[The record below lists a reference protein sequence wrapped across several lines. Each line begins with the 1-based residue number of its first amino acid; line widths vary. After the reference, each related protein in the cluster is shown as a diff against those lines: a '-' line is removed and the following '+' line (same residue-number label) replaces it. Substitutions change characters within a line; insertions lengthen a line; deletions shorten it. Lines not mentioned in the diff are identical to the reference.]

1 MTTSPGPPKRTRPS
15 FGARLRDNRVVF
27 LGLTITLA
35 VITGAYYLVLRGRDL
50 DPALVNNQ
58 ILLFFLRN
66 VNFVLITALAGVL
79 LRNLTKLWF
88 EYRGRKLGAKLKTKL
103 VVTYIG
109 LSLIPVLLLFAIAN
123 EVVQGSL
130 DAVFRTPEVDPLE
143 SGYQVSVALTEQ
155 IENQNRLAAEL
166 VLGGMAG
173 LDLNDRRDQ
182 QQLDGI
188 LSSYLERLDID
199 VVYAFVETDFA
210 KALID
215 PSADLDTLPDID
227 GSLLLAALRDGS
239 GVQVQRMV
247 GREGRLLLLGAA
259 AASEGEAGARV
270 VTVAGTLLEPELAEL
285 TSSLVEL
292 RQTREQVEVQEPE
305 IRAVQTLTFLM
316 VTLVLLLTCSW
327 VGLYLAR
334 QVTVPIQ
341 ALAEGT
347 RRVAEGEL
355 DHRVE
360 APADDEL
367 GVLVDSFNRMTEE
380 LQRSKSQVEEGTREL
395 MASNSELER
404 ARQRIDTVLRN
415 VTAGVI
421 SIDAGGIVRTC
432 NVAAGRML
440 GREASGIEG
449 RSIESLLE
457 EAPQLAAVLQ
467 PETPGTSHIEST
479 APTSRQLHTA
489 QMSARQQGPR
499 RQVRIDVDGQGDW
512 RTFEVTS
519 TPLRDADDAPGRVL
533 VLEDLT
539 ELIRVQKL
547 ATWNEAARRIA
558 HEIKNPLTPIKLS
571 AERLVRKY
579 QSDDPQ
585 FGATLERSAEI
596 IGREVGKMQSLVE
609 EFARFARMPQPSPQ
623 PVDVGALCRDVVHLY
638 SQIKDGVEVV
648 ALTGPAAHAN
658 NGSKPQGIDSASS
671 DLTAS
676 VDEELLRSAL
686 TNLLDNAVEAT
697 DGPGTIVLRTARLA
711 DTLRIQVADPGRG
724 VPAEAKD
731 RLFLPYF
738 STKGRGTGLGLS
750 IVHRIVTDH
759 HGTIRVDDNEPHG
772 TVFTIDLPV

>member
-1 MTTSPGPPKRTRPS
+1 MSGSPKRRRARPS
-15 FGARLRDNRVVF
+15 LAERLRDNRVVF
-27 LGLTITLA
+27 LALTITLV
-35 VITGAYYLVLRGRDL
+35 VITGAYYVVLRGRDL
-50 DPALVNNQ
+50 DPTLVNNQ

-143 SGYQVSVALTEQ
+143 SGYRVSVALTEQ

-166 VLGGMAG
+166 VLEGLED
-173 LDLNDRRDQ
+173 LDLNDRRAQ
-182 QQLDGI
+182 QRLDGI
-188 LSSYLERLDID
+188 LSRYLEQLDID
-199 VVYAFVETDFA
+199 VVYVFVETDFA

-215 PSADLDTLPDID
+215 PRANLDTLPDID
-227 GSLLLAALRDGS
+227 SALLLAALRDGS
-239 GVQVQRMV
+239 SVQVQQMV
-247 GREGRLLLLGAA
+247 GREGRPFLLGAA
-259 AASEGEAGARV
+259 AASDGEAGARV
-270 VTVAGTLLEPELAEL
+270 VTVAGTLLEPDIAELAR
-285 TSSLVEL
+285 SLVEL
-292 RQTREQVEVQEPE
+292 RQTREQVSVQEPE

-316 VTLVLLLTCSW
+316 VTLVLLLTTSW

-367 GVLVDSFNRMTEE
+367 GVLVESFNRMTEE
-380 LQRSKSQVEEGTREL
+380 LQRSKSLVEEGTRDL
-395 MASNSELER
+395 MASNAELER

-421 SIDAGGIVRTC
+421 SIDAGGVVRTC
-432 NVAAGRML
+432 NVAAGKML
-440 GREASGIEG
+440 GREASTIEG
-449 RSIESLLE
+449 RSVADLLE
-457 EAPQLAAVLQ
+457 EAPQLAPVL
-467 PETPGTSHIEST
+467 ELGES
-479 APTSRQLHTA
+479 S
-489 QMSARQQGPR
+489 PR
-499 RQVRIDVDGQGDW
+499 RQIRVDVDGHGDL

-519 TPLRDADDAPGRVL
+519 TALRDADDAPGRVL

-571 AERLVRKY
+571 AERLLRKY
-579 QSDDPQ
+579 HNGDPE
-585 FGATLERSAEI
+585 FGATLDRSVQI

-638 SQIKDGVEVV
+638 SQIKEGVEVV
-648 ALTGPAAHAN
+648 AVTGNPSITEAPDPST
-658 NGSKPQGIDSASS
+658 NG
-671 DLTAS
+671 DLTAP

-697 DGPGTIVLRTARLA
+697 DGPGTIVLRTTRLA

-724 VPAEAKD
+724 VPTEAKQ
-731 RLFLPYF
+731 RLFLPYY

-759 HGTIRVDDNEPHG
+759 HGTIRVDDNEPQG
-772 TVFTIDLPV
+772 TVFTIDLPA

>member
-1 MTTSPGPPKRTRPS
+1 MVTPSSGPVKRPRPS
-15 FGARLRDNRVVF
+15 LGERLRDNRVVF

-35 VITGAYYLVLRGRDL
+35 VITGAYYVVLRGRDL

-166 VLGGMAG
+166 VLEGMAG
-173 LDLNDRRDQ
+173 LDLNDRRAQ

-188 LSSYLERLDID
+188 LGRYLERLDVD

-215 PSADLDTLPDID
+215 PSANLDTLPDID
-227 GSLLLAALRDGS
+227 QSLLLAALRDGS
-239 GVQVQRMV
+239 SVQVQQLV
-247 GREGRLLLLGAA
+247 GREGRPLLLGAA
-259 AASEGEAGARV
+259 AASDGEAGARV
-270 VTVAGTLLEPELAEL
+270 VTVAGTLLEPELAQM
-285 TSSLVEL
+285 TRNLVEL
-292 RQTREQVEVQEPE
+292 RQTREQVDVQEPE

-316 VTLVLLLTCSW
+316 VTLVLLLACSW

-380 LQRSKSQVEEGTREL
+380 LQRSKSQVEEGTRDL
-395 MASNSELER
+395 MASNAELER

-421 SIDAGGIVRTC
+421 SVDAGGVVRTC

-440 GREASGIEG
+440 GREAATIEG
-449 RSIESLLE
+449 RALDDLLQES
-457 EAPQLAAVLQ
+457 PQLAPVL
-467 PETPGTSHIEST
+467 EPGE
-479 APTSRQLHTA
+479 PTSRQA
-489 QMSARQQGPR
+489 GPRQQ
-499 RQVRIDVDGQGDW
+499 VRVDIDGQGDW

-519 TPLRDADDAPGRVL
+519 TALRDADDATGRVL

-571 AERLVRKY
+571 AERLLRKY
-579 QSDDPQ
+579 QAEDPQ
-585 FGATLERSAEI
+585 FGSTLERSVQI

-648 ALTGPAAHAN
+648 ALTGPTA
-658 NGSKPQGIDSASS
+658 NGSSDFPASGS
-671 DLTAS
+671 SPPAAEPPRNGDLTAS

-686 TNLLDNAVEAT
+686 TNLLDNAIEAT

-724 VPAEAKD
+724 VPAEAKE
-731 RLFLPYF
+731 RLFLPYY

-759 HGTIRVDDNEPHG
+759 HGTIRVDDNEPRG